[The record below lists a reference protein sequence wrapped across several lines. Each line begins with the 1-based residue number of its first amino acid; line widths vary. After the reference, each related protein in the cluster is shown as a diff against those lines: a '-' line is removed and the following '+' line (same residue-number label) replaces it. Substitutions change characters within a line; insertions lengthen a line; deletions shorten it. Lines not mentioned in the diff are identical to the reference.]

1 MPPVQR
7 WGIQKPSR
15 TRKAIYHDFGVEQS
29 IWRGEMAVHK
39 RTEITIETDRVL
51 IIRRRRILRA
61 WCEECGH
68 EVEMVDPREAEAIA
82 AVRGLPLRDCAQWH
96 VAQSHEGTGLIC
108 LDSLLKPV

>member
-1 MPPVQR
+1 
-7 WGIQKPSR
+7 
-15 TRKAIYHDFGVEQS
+15 
-29 IWRGEMAVHK
+29 MAVHK

-61 WCEECGH
+61 WCPECGH
-68 EVEMVDPREAEAIA
+68 EVEMVDPREAEAIT

-96 VAQSHEGTGLIC
+96 VAQSQEGTGLIC

>member
-1 MPPVQR
+1 
-7 WGIQKPSR
+7 
-15 TRKAIYHDFGVEQS
+15 
-29 IWRGEMAVHK
+29 MAVHK

-51 IIRRRRILRA
+51 IIRRRRVLRA
-61 WCEECGH
+61 WCQECGH
-68 EVEMVDPREAEAIA
+68 EVEMVDPREAEAIT